1 VISRVRWDLAKAESN
16 RQKHGVNFYDAASI
30 FNDPLTAAIDDL
42 EHSTTEDR
50 WLAVGQSSRGE
61 LLVVAYTIRNDDPW
75 LIMARRPTPA
85 ERRRYM
91 RGDEIRDRGEARLN
105 LEDFPEVDFTNAVRG
120 RHYIKPRGVR
130 RVSINEEVDRYFRDD
145 DALNDALRT
154 LIAEG
159 APISEATGEEPTDVI
174 VRVSL
179 DEDVAKHYRTGDQVI
194 DALRRM
200 IREGRVPE
208 PRDG

>member
-1 VISRVRWDLAKAESN
+1 VVSRVSWDPAKAESN
-16 RQKHGVNFYDAASI
+16 LRKHGVTFFEAEAI
-30 FNDPLTAAIDDL
+30 FHDPLTASLDDG
-42 EHSTTEDR
+42 EHSVTENR
-50 WLAVGQSSRGE
+50 WLAIGESRYGE
-61 LLVVAYTIRNDDPW
+61 LVVVAYTIRNDEPW

-91 RGDEIRDRGEARLN
+91 RGDEIRDRGVEKLN
-105 LEDFPEVDFTNAVRG
+105 LEDFPEVDFTHAVRG

-130 RVSINEEVDRYFRDD
+130 RVSIDEEVARYYPDED
-145 DALNDALRT
+145 TLNDALRM

-159 APISEATGEEPTDVI
+159 APVSEATGEEPTDVV

-194 DALRRM
+194 DALRRL
-200 IREGRVPE
+200 IAAGRAPK
-208 PRDG
+208 